1 MSDQDKNLPAS
12 ARKLQKARED
22 GQIARSRDFGH
33 LAAIA
38 AGGGVIVAAAP
49 TLSGWLMDMLAQAL
63 RFNAASVQN
72 TGFMGER
79 LGELTLKM
87 LAVVLP
93 MGALMMLVALGAS
106 IAIGGWVWTFKPMT
120 PNLGKLN
127 PLSGI
132 GRVFSKQQ
140 MIDALK
146 ASLLALILGGIG
158 AMYLR
163 ANVNAF
169 GGALSMPLPGALSHA
184 GNVILGGLLL
194 LLLALALFAAID
206 VPLQKHLHVR
216 LRFADGGRELRFVDQ
231 RIHFGLGVLR
241 CADRIF
247 FAEDAGRGHHLDHVG
262 AVLDL
267 LAHLE
272 SHGFDAVGDAVE
284 SSEAQRR
291 RQPGEIG
298 VTAGGADAVP
308 GRDDARTARTLFVDR
323 ATQGHVDEVRRTQI
337 AHRRE
342 SGQQGALGIEMS
354 IDGHVDRAVAD
365 QGLVIIARIA
375 GDMRVAVDQAR
386 QQRGA
391 AQVDQLRAFGD
402 RQRAADRGDAP
413 AFDQHHGV
421 TQRLV
426 GDPIDQLR
434 RADRGHSVGGLKRH
448 RGQRP

>member
-87 LAVVLP
+87 LVVVLP

-106 IAIGGWVWTFKPMT
+106 MAIGGWVWTFKPMA
-120 PNLGKLN
+120 PNFGKLN

-206 VPLQKHLHVR
+206 VPLQKHLHLNKLKMSHQEVKQEHKDIEGNQEVKAKVR
-216 LRFADGGRELRFVDQ
+216 ARMREMANRRMIAAVPSADLVVMNPTHYAVALKYDEGAMGAPRVVAK
-231 RIHFGLGVLR
+231 G
-241 CADRIF
+241 ADLMAMKIRDT
-247 FAEDAGRGHHLDHVG
+247 AR
-262 AVLDL
+262 
-267 LAHLE
+267 
-272 SHGFDAVGDAVE
+272 
-284 SSEAQRR
+284 EAQ
-291 RQPGEIG
+291 
-298 VTAGGADAVP
+298 VP
-308 GRDDARTARTLFVDR
+308 VLQAPVLARALYAHAEVDR
-323 ATQGHVDEVRRTQI
+323 EIPA
-337 AHRRE
+337 
-342 SGQQGALGIEMS
+342 ALFS
-354 IDGHVDRAVAD
+354 AVA
-365 QGLVIIARIA
+365 
-375 GDMRVAVDQAR
+375 
-386 QQRGA
+386 
-391 AQVDQLRAFGD
+391 QVLAYVYQLRAAMAGRMAMPGVLPELNVPVELDPHHKPAGPQGTD
-402 RQRAADRGDAP
+402 R
-413 AFDQHHGV
+413 
-421 TQRLV
+421 
-426 GDPIDQLR
+426 
-434 RADRGHSVGGLKRH
+434 
-448 RGQRP
+448 